1 MGRGSDLTQAGSVDG
16 GLPITK
22 QSRGLPIGRA
32 QKLVGHSLIDNF
44 I

>member
-22 QSRGLPIGRA
+22 QSRGASDKPDAETCG
-32 QKLVGHSLIDNF
+32 SLSNR
-44 I
+44 